1 MDVYYSV
8 NPPSSRIAWDI
19 ASHGMYEITPA
30 QDSFISLAFLEPC
43 RIVWRLICVLGF
55 DTIWKGGTGVPRGC
69 VLLVKIPNPLEEVL
83 ENGDERCSRKD
94 SEGDSGGSGG
104 FVFEGGS

>member
-1 MDVYYSV
+1 M
-8 NPPSSRIAWDI
+8 
-19 ASHGMYEITPA
+19 
-30 QDSFISLAFLEPC
+30 
-43 RIVWRLICVLGF
+43 
-55 DTIWKGGTGVPRGC
+55 
-69 VLLVKIPNPLEEVL
+69 LLVKIPNPLEEVL